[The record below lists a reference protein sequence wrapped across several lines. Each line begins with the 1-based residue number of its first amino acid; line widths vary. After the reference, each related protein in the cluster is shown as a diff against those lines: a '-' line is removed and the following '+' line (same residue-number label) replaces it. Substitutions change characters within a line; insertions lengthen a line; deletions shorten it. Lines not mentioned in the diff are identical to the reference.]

1 MRIPGKEERL
11 KFFQDLYENAKS
23 KSQTNID
30 TLERHLKQY
39 KGSKEIDGSIE
50 EAKIVRNITYEL
62 IESQISSNIP
72 TAKVTS
78 AKANTKNYNLSRSI
92 ENMISS
98 FKDREAFEALNDL
111 DERYTYI
118 YGGSV
123 WVAEWDN
130 SLRFGHNAV
139 GGVKV
144 NVLSPRHFVG
154 QPGIY
159 NVQDMEYCFCFYETT
174 KEELCRRFDVEWKE
188 ADETQSDEE
197 NTEET
202 ATLYVCYYKN
212 DDDRVSMFAWS
223 ADVVL
228 QDEDDYYS
236 RKREYCK
243 RCEKK
248 KQLCEC
254 EKPAFY
260 TVNEEYEELDMDI
273 VTANGV
279 ITAETVVMKDGMPVM
294 EEAEVPVVDE
304 NGNQMMG
311 ITQGGLILPQTQKVE
326 IPKTKK
332 TKLPFYTP
340 NKFPI
345 VIRKNTSE
353 EDSLLGQSDCEFIRP
368 QQQAIN
374 KVESRIIEKLMR
386 SGVTPVV
393 PEGCNLSL
401 NNSVFGNVIKMKP
414 GESAAQYG
422 KIDTTPDI
430 SKDLMEAERLYD
442 HAKRLLGISD
452 SFMGQADTTAKSGVA
467 KQVQVAQSAGRLDS
481 KRKMKQFAYS
491 ELYRI
496 IFEYMLAYAD
506 EPRPSVYVD
515 VFGKPQETSFNRYDF
530 YELDDAGEWYVNDE
544 FTFSADA
551 SADLN
556 QDRISMWQENRMN
569 FKEGVYGDPMLPE
582 TQLFFWLHMEKLNYP
597 FAHDNVLRLHE
608 VVQMQRLIAKQQQM
622 IAAKDQE
629 LARDK
634 TEMLVQ
640 KAELD
645 VLRNRENQ
653 RNEVN
658 NKV

>member
-1 MRIPGKEERL
+1 MRIPEKSERL
-11 KFFQDLYENAKS
+11 KFFQDLYEKAKTRS
-23 KSQTNID
+23 PIYD
-30 TLERHLKQY
+30 ETLEKHLKQY
-39 KGSKEIDGSIE
+39 KGTYELDGTTEQATI
-50 EAKIVRNITYEL
+50 IRNITYEL
-62 IESQISSNIP
+62 IESQVSSNIP
-72 TAKVTS
+72 TP
-78 AKANTKNYNLSRSI
+78 KASTVRASQKNYNLSRSI
-92 ENMISS
+92 ENLISS
-98 FKDREAFEALNDL
+98 VKDSLPFEEMNDL

-123 WVAEWDN
+123 WIAEWDN
-130 SLRFGHNAV
+130 SLRLGHNTV

-144 NVLSPRHFVG
+144 NVMSPRHFVG

-174 KEELCRRFDVEWKE
+174 KEELIRRYDIEWKDAE
-188 ADETQSDEE
+188 ETESDEE

-212 DDDRVSMFAWS
+212 DDDRVCMFAWS

-260 TVNEEYEELDMDI
+260 TVNEEYEELERDI
-273 VTANGV
+273 TTSNGV
-279 ITAETVVMKDGMPVM
+279 ISKETVVIKDGMPVT
-294 EEAEVPVVDE
+294 ETVEVPLTDE
-304 NGNQMMG
+304 NGNQLMG
-311 ITQGGLILPQTQKVE
+311 VAAGGLMLPRTEKVE

-353 EDSLLGQSDCEFIRP
+353 EDNLLGQSDCEFIRP

-374 KVESRIIEKLMR
+374 KVESRIMQKLMR

-393 PEGCNLSL
+393 PEGCNISL

-414 GESAAQYG
+414 GESASQYG

-430 SKDLMEAERLYD
+430 SKDLMEAERLYA
-442 HAKRLLGISD
+442 HAKNILGITNSYQ
-452 SFMGQADTTAKSGVA
+452 GQADTTAQSGVA
-467 KQVQVAQSAGRLDS
+467 KQAQIAQAAGRLDS

-496 IFEYMLAYAD
+496 IFEYYLAYAD
-506 EPRPSVYVD
+506 EPRPAVYID
-515 VFGKPQETSFNRYDF
+515 VFGRPQETSFNRYDF

-556 QDRISMWQENRMN
+556 QDRVSMWTENRMN

-597 FAHDNVLRLHE
+597 FAHDNVVRLHE
-608 VVQMQRLIAKQQQM
+608 MVQMQKILAQQQQM
-622 IAAKDQE
+622 IASQNQQLE
-629 LARDK
+629 RDK
-634 TEMLVQ
+634 TEIIGQ
-640 KAELD
+640 RAELD
-645 VLRNRENQ
+645 VLRGRENK
-653 RNEVN
+653 RNEV
-658 NKV
+658 KG